1 MVNGNYLGMT
11 EGKTAALVYIIT
23 VGFKKKKPNQSDDA
37 VFNKGTVAI

>member
-23 VGFKKKKPNQSDDA
+23 VGFKKKKNLTKVMMQCLTKA
-37 VFNKGTVAI
+37 Q